1 MRGDASGHPHDGEGL
16 PARDTG
22 RCALLAFGGGRF
34 IGPMATVKLRAL
46 IGSGDKIGLF
56 TLPFVIVG
64 LILNVAFPDVFSVG
78 GPPPALGVIAAAGL
92 AVGVAIW
99 AWSII
104 LIVTRVPRGQ
114 LITNGPYA
122 LMKHPL
128 YTAVALLVLPGLGLL
143 LDTWLGVPVGLAMYL
158 GSRRFA
164 PAEEEH
170 LSRTFGEAW
179 TAYARTV
186 KFPWL

>member
-1 MRGDASGHPHDGEGL
+1 
-16 PARDTG
+16 
-22 RCALLAFGGGRF
+22 
-34 IGPMATVKLRAL
+34 MATVKLRAL

-143 LDTWLGVPVGLAMYL
+143 LNTWLGVPVGLAMYV